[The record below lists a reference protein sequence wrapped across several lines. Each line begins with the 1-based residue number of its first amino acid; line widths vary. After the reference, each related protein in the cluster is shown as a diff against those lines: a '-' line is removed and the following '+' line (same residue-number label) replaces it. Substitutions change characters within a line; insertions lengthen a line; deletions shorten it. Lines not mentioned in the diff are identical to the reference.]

1 VTIVAIHQPEYL
13 PWLGFF
19 KKMMNSE
26 IFVFLDDAQ
35 FTKKGWQNRNQIRTK
50 DGMTLLSIP
59 VHAHSYPKINEI
71 TIDNNK
77 NWSKRHKKSILFNY
91 AKAPYFEE
99 FKDFIESVFEK
110 KFEYLV
116 DLNAEIIKRVMNELK
131 IKSKIIFSSDLKIS
145 KKGSDMVLDIC
156 KAVGADYYITGT
168 VWAQSHLRM
177 DEFKKSNIHVEF
189 QKFQH
194 PTYKQFHGEFMPG
207 MSIIDLL
214 FNEGKDGAKEILENS
229 VVSPSGNVTM
239 DEKKNLPI
247 SANNMK

>member
-1 VTIVAIHQPEYL
+1 VTVVAIHQPEYL

-168 VWAQSHLRM
+168 VWAQSHLRI

>member
-168 VWAQSHLRM
+168 VWAQSHLRI

-247 SANNMK
+247 YANNMK